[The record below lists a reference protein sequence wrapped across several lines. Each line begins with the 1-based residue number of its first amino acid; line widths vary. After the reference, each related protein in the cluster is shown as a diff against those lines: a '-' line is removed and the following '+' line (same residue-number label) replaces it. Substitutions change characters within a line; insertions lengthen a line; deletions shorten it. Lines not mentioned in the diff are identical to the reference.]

1 MIIKT
6 NLIPK
11 DFNAI
16 TFWPFILIRP
26 NCINNKGLINHEM
39 VHYKEQ
45 GILVIIWWIRY
56 LLSKKFRLAAEVRAY
71 KIQMECNGITLYE
84 AANMLTKYNL
94 GIDINKAYDYLNKKD

>member
-11 DFNAI
+11 NFDAF
-16 TFWPFILIRP
+16 TCWPFIFIRP

-39 VHYKEQ
+39 VHYNEQ
-45 GILVIIWWIRY
+45 GFLSLYWIAKY
-56 LLSKKFRLAAEVRAY
+56 FLSKKFRLEAEVRAY
-71 KIQMECNGITLYE
+71 KTQMNLGGITLHH

-94 GIDINKAYDYLNKKD
+94 GIDINKAYDYLNKP